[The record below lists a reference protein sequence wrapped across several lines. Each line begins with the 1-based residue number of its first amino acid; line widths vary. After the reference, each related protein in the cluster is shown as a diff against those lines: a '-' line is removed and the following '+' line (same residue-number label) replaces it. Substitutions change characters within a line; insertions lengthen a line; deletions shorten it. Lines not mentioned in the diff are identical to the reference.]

1 MSNHPNRSNP
11 ITPAMVVSLR
21 GELTQTAAARLWRC
35 SLRTVQRWESG
46 EIKPS
51 FATWVGMQ
59 ALKSSRKYLG
69 MFATAELAFEAY
81 QAYSI
86 QHQGEFKRGVE

>member
-1 MSNHPNRSNP
+1 MNHPNRSNP
-11 ITPAMVVSLR
+11 VTPAMVVSLR
-21 GELTQTAAARLWRC
+21 GELTQTAAAMLWRC

-59 ALKSSRKYLG
+59 ALKSNRRGYASTAVRKPAKGLDSA
-69 MFATAELAFEAY
+69 M
-81 QAYSI
+81 
-86 QHQGEFKRGVE
+86 